1 MIYFPD
7 NSNDWKKIASVIKRS
22 ETIYISTHVNLDG
35 DAIGSEIAFAE
46 FLRTINKTHRIINH
60 SCTPEIY
67 TFLDP
72 ENSIETFSENE
83 PLKDGPEKGDTV
95 IFLDMG
101 SYKRAGNVAD
111 FLVQNEAT
119 KIIIDHHPPE
129 PVDADIIVV
138 NPHAA
143 ATGSLLYDFFCFT
156 DISSV
161 NERIA
166 SALLTAIVTD
176 TGYFRYSNTT
186 HITHLIA
193 SSLYNH
199 GASTSIISKK
209 IEAVIPLPRQILLGL
224 TLAHVQISDCGR
236 IAYSSII
243 QSMFDDAG
251 AQREH
256 TDGIIEQIR
265 NIKNIKIAIL
275 FIQEEENNF
284 KVSLRSTGNIPVNT
298 IASMFGGGGHTNAAG
313 ANLHGSLEDVISKV
327 LGIAEKLLNNQEKL

>member
-7 NSNDWKKIASVIKRS
+7 NSDDWKKIAASIKRS
-22 ETIYISTHVNLDG
+22 EKIYISTHVNPDG

-46 FLRTINKTHRIINH
+46 FLRNMNKTHRIINH
-60 SCTPEIY
+60 SRTPELY

-72 ENSIETFSENE
+72 ENSIETFRENE

-119 KIIIDHHPPE
+119 KIIIDHHPPD
-129 PVDADIIVV
+129 PVDADIVVV
-138 NPHAA
+138 NPRAA
-143 ATGSLLYDFFCFT
+143 ATGSLMYDLFCF
-156 DISSV
+156 INLSLV
-161 NERIA
+161 NEQIA
-166 SALLTAIVTD
+166 TALLTAIVTD

-199 GASTSIISKK
+199 GASTTIISQK
-209 IEAVIPLPRQILLGL
+209 IQVGIPLSRQKLMGL
-224 TLAHVQISDCGR
+224 ALAHVRISNCGR
-236 IAYSSII
+236 IAYSYIT
-243 QSMFDDAG
+243 QSMFDDVG

-265 NIKNIKIAIL
+265 NIENIKIAIL
-275 FIQEEENNF
+275 FIQETENNF

-298 IASMFGGGGHTNAAG
+298 IASMFGGGGHKNAAG
-313 ANLHGSLEDVISKV
+313 ANVNGSLEDVTSKV
-327 LGIAEKLLNNQEKL
+327 LGIVAKVLDGKEKL